1 MIYQAYRAQAD
12 LLDLFRALAAG
23 AGKALRLPWPL
34 LRTDWSARSLA
45 GTLETFA
52 NLTVTHARP
61 PFGIKSVS
69 IGDRLIPVTEEAATS
84 TPFATLLHFRKEIE
98 TPQPRVLLVAPM
110 SGHFA
115 TLLRPTVKTMLADH
129 DVFITDWHNLRD
141 VPLAKGGF
149 DFGSFVDHVIAFLQ
163 VMGAGSH
170 VVAVCQPCVAVLAAA
185 ALMAEDGDEA
195 QPRSM
200 TLMAGPIDTRI
211 SPTKV
216 NELANKWPI
225 SWFEQNLIDR
235 VPQGFKGA
243 GRRVYPGFLQLA
255 AFMSMNLERHLRSFG
270 DMAEARAVGDL
281 SRLQLLQS
289 FYEEYFAVMDLPAE
303 FYLETVKTVFQ
314 DHLLPLG
321 KLEMDGRR
329 ISPKAIRRTALLT
342 VEGERDDIC
351 GLGQTLAAQELCSG
365 LRQFMK
371 WHHVQTGVGHYGVFS
386 GRRWSNEV
394 YPKVRD
400 IIEMTN

>member
-1 MIYQAYRAQAD
+1 MIYQAYGAQTD

-23 AGKALRLPWPL
+23 AGKALQLPLPL
-34 LRTDWSARSLA
+34 LRTDWSTRLLA

-69 IGDRLIPVTEEAATS
+69 IGDRLVPVTEEIATS

-98 TPQPRVLLVAPM
+98 TQQPRVLLVAPM

-115 TLLRPTVKTMLADH
+115 TLLRPMVKTMLADH

-149 DFGSFVDHVIAFLQ
+149 DFGSFVDHVITFLQ
-163 VMGAGSH
+163 VMGAGCH

-185 ALMAEDGDEA
+185 SLMAEDGDEA

-216 NELANKWPI
+216 NELANKWPM
-225 SWFEQNLIDR
+225 SWFEQNLIDK
-235 VPQGFKGA
+235 VPDAFKGA

-270 DMAEARAVGDL
+270 DMAEARAANDL
-281 SRLQLLQS
+281 TKLQILQS

-314 DHLLPLG
+314 DYLLPLG

-365 LRQFMK
+365 LKQYMK

-386 GRRWSNEV
+386 GRRWNNEV